1 MGDNSLNMTD
11 VYEHAALIGKDI
23 EAMVNEYGEKV
34 IEKIM
39 PKIVYVL
46 EQLEGLAERC
56 AILII
61 VDT

>member
-46 EQLEGLAERC
+46 EQLEGLAER
-56 AILII
+56 
-61 VDT
+61 